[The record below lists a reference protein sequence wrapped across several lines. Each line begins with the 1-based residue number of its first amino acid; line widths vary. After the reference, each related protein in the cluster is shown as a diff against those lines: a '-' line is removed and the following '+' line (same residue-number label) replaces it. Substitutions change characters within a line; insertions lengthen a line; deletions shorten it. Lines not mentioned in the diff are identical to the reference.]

1 MDARRSSLK
10 DVLNEGLKVILEI
23 RSIKKFLAFFFRGVR
38 LLFKHAL
45 PSRATHYRNDDEYL
59 DHDVSLSK
67 GYQIPAEEIASAAVE
82 DFGGSVLGM
91 RGVEW
96 RRDLMLDDFGFGV
109 PSAAP

>member
-67 GYQIPAEEIASAAVE
+67 GYQIPAEEIASAE
-82 DFGGSVLGM
+82 
-91 RGVEW
+91 RGRVAARFDA
-96 RRDLMLDDFGFGV
+96 RRLWIRCPISLPLNGETPDH
-109 PSAAP
+109 